1 MTLYCEMTKLDRV
14 SEHSLGPFNSLWAK
28 QNNQTHMHT
37 QLTSVF
43 KYLRFLC
50 VLKNVFQDSLN
61 KPLHFNNG
69 GGSDLSAEVPV
80 LIKVLSQAS
89 FCPSPV
95 SAFLCYIAGLVCAGH
110 RCRLEE
116 IAMGK

>member
-1 MTLYCEMTKLDRV
+1 MTKLDRV
-14 SEHSLGPFNSLWAK
+14 SEHSLGPFNSLRAE
-28 QNNQTHMHT
+28 QNNQTHMHI
-37 QLTSVF
+37 QLKSAF

-50 VLKNVFQDSLN
+50 VFNKFSQDSLK

-69 GGSDLSAEVPV
+69 GGRDFSAEVRV

-89 FCPSPV
+89 RCASLV
-95 SAFLCYIAGLVCAGH
+95 SAFVCSIAGLTCAGH
-110 RCRLEE
+110 RYSLEE

>member
-1 MTLYCEMTKLDRV
+1 MTKLDRV

-37 QLTSVF
+37 QLKSVF

-50 VLKNVFQDSLN
+50 VLKKVFQDSFN

-95 SAFLCYIAGLVCAGH
+95 SAFLCYIAGLMCAGH

>member
-1 MTLYCEMTKLDRV
+1 MTKLDRV

-37 QLTSVF
+37 QLKSVF

>member
-1 MTLYCEMTKLDRV
+1 MTLDCEMTKLDRV

-28 QNNQTHMHT
+28 QNNQTHVHT
-37 QLTSVF
+37 QLKSAF

-50 VLKNVFQDSLN
+50 VFKKFSQDSLN

-69 GGSDLSAEVPV
+69 GGSELSAEVPV

-89 FCPSPV
+89 CV
-95 SAFLCYIAGLVCAGH
+95 VYYIAGLTCAGH
-110 RCRLEE
+110 RDRLEE

>member
-1 MTLYCEMTKLDRV
+1 MTLDCEMTKLDRV

-28 QNNQTHMHT
+28 QNNQTHVHT
-37 QLTSVF
+37 QLKSAF

-50 VLKNVFQDSLN
+50 VFKKFSQDSLN

-69 GGSDLSAEVPV
+69 GGSELSAEVPV

-89 FCPSPV
+89 CGASPV
-95 SAFLCYIAGLVCAGH
+95 SAFVYYIAGLTCAGH
-110 RCRLEE
+110 RDRLEE